1 MIILLKLFSLL
12 LLLEHRLDVL
22 IMLVVYLEVLEQVSH
37 VHRLS
42 DHLERLHL
50 LLT

>member
-1 MIILLKLFSLL
+1 MIICLLLLSLL
-12 LLLEHRLDVL
+12 LLLEHNIDLL